1 MDRCQAMLRG
11 EDLPDRMQGVA
22 LFADISG
29 FTPLTEALVGAL
41 GLRRGADELTR
52 QLNLVYEALIAEVH
66 RYGGSVVSFSGDGI
80 TCWFQAGRPPGS
92 ESAGL
97 RATACAQAMQQAI
110 KRFARV
116 DIPSGEAISLAIKVG
131 LAGGP
136 VRRFRVGDPHIQ
148 YLDVLAGVTLDR
160 MAAAQAQAGQG
171 EIVLGAELA
180 DQLGQHLGLVGW
192 RADTATR
199 WRFAVAGRLAATVAE
214 APWPA
219 TAAPPAPGEATPG
232 PGLGEDQTHPWV
244 LAPVYERLSVGQ
256 GRFLAELR
264 TAVALFLRFGG
275 LDYDGDDAAGQKLN
289 AYLCWVQNVLARYEG
304 YLIELTT
311 GDKGSYLYA
320 VFGAPLAHED
330 DAGRAVAAALELRA
344 PPPELGFIRSVQIG
358 LSQGQMRAGAYG
370 SPERRTYGVLGSE
383 VNIAARLMSK
393 ARPGQILASK
403 HVADA
408 AARSYQF
415 EDLGAVKVKG
425 RQAAIPVFSPLGDH
439 HKADQRPG
447 DHQGRPYASAP
458 PAMIGRAAE
467 RAALAA
473 RLRALQSDQVGGVV
487 AVEGEAGIGKSRL
500 VADFVDQARAL
511 GVTCLLGAGDA
522 IGTSTPYHAWRPV
535 FRQLLGPDAGEVPPP
550 GAGFLAGWPSVP
562 ELARLAPLLTAVLP
576 LDMADNQITA
586 QMTGQVRAD
595 NTHELLVRLLQAAAG
610 QTPTA
615 LILEDSHW
623 LDSASWALA
632 GLVSQRVQ
640 PLLMLITARPPAG
653 PPPAGYAELLQNP
666 ATRRLVLEPL
676 PAEDTVALVSQRL
689 GVARLPE
696 PVAALIR
703 AKAEGN
709 PFFGEELGYALREAG
724 LIQIV
729 DGECRIASESGKLSA
744 LDVPDTVEGAITSR
758 VDRLAPAHQL
768 TLKVASV
775 IGRDFAF
782 STLRDVHPVAG
793 DIPQLSGHLEATQ
806 RLDLVVP
813 DRPEPDLAYLFK
825 HAITH
830 DVVYNLLLFDQ
841 RQELHRNVAE
851 WYERAHAEEMAPFYP
866 LLAHHWRRAEDA
878 SKSVE
883 YMEKAGDQALRR
895 GAYREAIDLLT
906 QMLDVNRRAGVV
918 ADRARLAMWE
928 HWLGSAYLSVGD
940 FEASFGHLGA
950 ALELLG
956 RPLPSG
962 QAGFTLGLLGQI
974 LRQVLH
980 RRFPR
985 RFLGRSPQAE
995 NALEAASIYENLA
1008 QIYYHHNQTMA
1019 ILYSALQQLNRAE
1032 EAPPSPQLA
1041 RAYASMSSMAGIAT
1055 LHQVAEEYGRLA
1067 QQALPG
1073 VTQLTDQGLVDEYVG
1088 MYRASLGGWA
1098 EAQTLFEDAIA
1109 KFEHIGN
1116 RRRWRENMSL
1126 LGIMLLPCGQVAR
1139 AAEVRAQVHTAAV
1152 QHGDAQI
1159 ESWGLLELAEIALL
1173 QGNLDQ
1179 AFNLLNQARGP
1190 GGTLGRTEEIWL
1202 YGLLGAAHHRRG
1214 QPQPARQAAARAQA
1228 LISAA
1233 PPNAFYLLEAYAGVA
1248 EVSLALWENPASGDG
1263 ASQKAAGQA
1272 PQKATGQAPRKTA
1285 GQAVKALKQ
1294 FARAFPLAGPRALLW
1309 EGAYA
1314 WQAGRPGQARAAWT
1328 KGLDAAEKLAM
1339 PYEQGLL
1346 HDAIGRHLPSDDPAQ
1361 AEHLGRAAE
1370 FFAALGAGWDLA
1382 RASAQRRA

>member
-1 MDRCQAMLRG
+1 MLRG

-29 FTPLTEALVGAL
+29 FTPLTEALVAAL

-52 QLNLVYEALIAEVH
+52 QLNLVYEALIAQVH

-92 ESAGL
+92 EAAGL

-110 KRFARV
+110 KRFAKV
-116 DIPSGEAISLAIKVG
+116 DIPSSQAISLAIKVG
-131 LAGGP
+131 LASGP

-180 DQLGQHLGLVGW
+180 DQLGRQVELVGW

-199 WRFAVAGRLAATVAE
+199 WRFAVGGRLAVTVAE

-219 TAAPPAPGEATPG
+219 PPASGEATPSG
-232 PGLGEDQTHPWV
+232 GLGEDQTRPWV
-244 LAPVYERLSVGQ
+244 LAPVYERLNVGQ
-256 GRFLAELR
+256 GRFLADLR

-275 LDYDGDDAAGQKLN
+275 LDYDGDDAAGEKLD
-289 AYLCWVQNVLARYEG
+289 AYLRWIQNVLARYEG
-304 YLIELTT
+304 YLIQLTT

-330 DAGRAVAAALELRA
+330 DAVRAVAAALELRT
-344 PPPELGFIRSVQIG
+344 PPPELRFIRSVQIG

-403 HVADA
+403 RVADA
-408 AARSYQF
+408 AARSYRF
-415 EDLGAVKVKG
+415 EDLGAVELKG
-425 RQAAIPVFSPLGDH
+425 RQAAIPVFSALGDH
-439 HKADQRPG
+439 PSRPHDHQPG
-447 DHQGRPYASAP
+447 DHQGRPYLTTQA
-458 PAMIGRAAE
+458 AMIGRAAE
-467 RAALAA
+467 RAALGA
-473 RLRALQSDQVGGVV
+473 RLRALQSDRVGGVV

-511 GVTCLLGAGDA
+511 GVTCLAGAGDA

-535 FRQLLGPDAGEVPPP
+535 FRQLLDPDGGDVPPP
-550 GAGFLAGWPSVP
+550 GAGFLARWSSIP

-576 LDMADNQITA
+576 LDMADNEITA

-640 PLLMLITARPPAG
+640 PLLMLITARPVAG

-703 AKAEGN
+703 TKAEGN

-782 STLRDVHPVAG
+782 STLRDIHPVAG
-793 DIPQLSGHLEATQ
+793 DILQLSGHLEATQ

-851 WYERAHAEEMAPFYP
+851 WYERAHAEELAPFYP

-878 SKSVE
+878 PKSVE
-883 YMEKAGDQALRR
+883 YLEKAGDQALRR

-906 QMLDVNRRAGVV
+906 HMLDANRRAGVV
-918 ADRARLAMWE
+918 SDRARLAVWE

-940 FEASFGHLGA
+940 FEASFGHLKA

-962 QAGFTLGLLGQI
+962 QAGFTLGLVGQI

-985 RFLGRSPQAE
+985 RFLGRSPQPE

-1008 QIYYHHNQTMA
+1008 QIYYHHNQTLA

-1041 RAYASMSSMAGIAT
+1041 RAYASMSTTAGIAT
-1055 LHQVAEEYGRLA
+1055 LHALAEEYGRLA
-1067 QQALPG
+1067 QQVLPG

-1098 EAQTLFEDAIA
+1098 EAQALFEDAIA
-1109 KFEHIGN
+1109 KFERIGN

-1173 QGNLDQ
+1173 QGKLDA
-1179 AFNLLNQARGP
+1179 AFDLLNQAAGP

-1214 QPQPARQAAARAQA
+1214 QSEPARQAAARAQA

-1248 EVSLALWENPASGDG
+1248 EVSLALWESRASGNG
-1263 ASQKAAGQA
+1263 APQKAAGQA
-1272 PQKATGQAPRKTA
+1272 PQKAA

-1294 FARAFPLAGPRALLW
+1294 FARAFPFAGPRALLW
-1309 EGAYA
+1309 QGAYA
-1314 WQAGRPGQARAAWT
+1314 WQAGRPGQARAAWA
-1328 KGLDAAEKLAM
+1328 KGLGAAEKLAM

-1346 HDAIGRHLPSDDPAQ
+1346 HDAIGRHLPPDDPAR
-1361 AEHLGRAAE
+1361 AEHLRRAAE

>member
-1 MDRCQAMLRG
+1 MLRG

-52 QLNLVYEALIAEVH
+52 QLNLVYEALIVQVH

-80 TCWFQAGRPPGS
+80 TCWFQAGRPAGS
-92 ESAGL
+92 EAAGL

-116 DIPSGEAISLAIKVG
+116 DIPSGQAISLAIKVG
-131 LAGGP
+131 LASGP

-160 MAAAQAQAGQG
+160 MAAAQGQAGQG

-180 DQLGQHLGLVGW
+180 DQLGRQVELVGW

-199 WRFAVAGRLAATVAE
+199 WRFAVAGRLTAAVAE
-214 APWPA
+214 APWP
-219 TAAPPAPGEATPG
+219 TPPTPAEATPDT
-232 PGLGEDQTHPWV
+232 GLGEDQTRPWV
-244 LAPVYERLSVGQ
+244 LAPVYERLNVGQ

-275 LDYDGDDAAGQKLN
+275 LDYDGDDAAGEKLG

-304 YLIELTT
+304 YLIQLTT

-330 DAGRAVAAALELRA
+330 DAVRAVAAALELRA

-370 SPERRTYGVLGSE
+370 SPERLTYGVLGSE

-393 ARPGQILASK
+393 ARPGQILVSK
-403 HVADA
+403 RVADA
-408 AARSYQF
+408 AARSYRF
-415 EDLGAVKVKG
+415 EDLGSVELKG
-425 RQAAIPVFSPLGDH
+425 RQAAIPVFRALGDH
-439 HKADQRPG
+439 QPG
-447 DHQGRPYASAP
+447 QVGATLAVAP
-458 PAMIGRAAE
+458 HGVAQTAMIGRAAE
-467 RAALAA
+467 RAALGT
-473 RLRALQSDQVGGVV
+473 RLRALQSDRVGGVV
-487 AVEGEAGIGKSRL
+487 VVEGEAGIGKSRL

-511 GVTCLLGAGDA
+511 GVTCLAGAGDA
-522 IGTSTPYHAWRPV
+522 IATSTPYHAWRPI
-535 FRQLLGPDAGEVPPP
+535 FRQLLDPDG
-550 GAGFLAGWPSVP
+550 GAEGGKFLARWPAVP
-562 ELARLAPLLTAVLP
+562 ELGRLAPLLTAVLP
-576 LDMADNQITA
+576 LDMADNEITA

-610 QTPTA
+610 ETPTA

-623 LDSASWALA
+623 LDSASWTLA
-632 GLVSQRVQ
+632 SLVSQRVQ
-640 PLLMLITARPPAG
+640 PLLMVVTARPMAG
-653 PPPAGYAELLQNP
+653 PPSAGYAELLQNP
-666 ATRRLVLEPL
+666 ATRRLSLEPL

-689 GVARLPE
+689 GVAGLPE

-793 DIPQLSGHLEATQ
+793 DILQLSGHLEATQ

-813 DRPEPDLAYLFK
+813 DKPEPDLAYLFK

-851 WYERAHAEEMAPFYP
+851 WYERAHAEELAPFYP
-866 LLAHHWRRAEDA
+866 LLAYHWRRAEDA
-878 SKSVE
+878 PKAVE
-883 YMEKAGDQALRR
+883 YLEKAGEQALRR

-906 QMLDVNRRAGVV
+906 QMLDANRRAEVV
-918 ADRARLAMWE
+918 GDQARLALWE

-940 FEASFGHLGA
+940 FEASFGHLKA

-962 QAGFTLGLLGQI
+962 QAGFVLGLVGQI
-974 LRQVLH
+974 LRQFLH

-985 RFLGRSPQAE
+985 RFLGRSPQPE
-995 NALEAASIYENLA
+995 IALEAASIYENLA
-1008 QIYYHHNQTMA
+1008 QIYYHHNQTLA

-1041 RAYASMSSMAGIAT
+1041 RAYASMSTTAGIAALHT
-1055 LHQVAEEYGRLA
+1055 LAEEYGRLA
-1067 QQALPG
+1067 QQVLPG

-1098 EAQTLFEDAIA
+1098 EAQALFEDAIA
-1109 KFEHIGN
+1109 KFERIGN

-1139 AAEVRAQVHTAAV
+1139 AAEVRAQVHAAAV

-1159 ESWGLLELAEIALL
+1159 ERWGLLELAEIALL
-1173 QGNLDQ
+1173 QGKLDE
-1179 AFNLLNQARGP
+1179 AFDLLNQAAGP

-1214 QPQPARQAAARAQA
+1214 QPQPARQAAARALT

-1248 EVSLALWENPASGDG
+1248 EASLALWENRASGDG
-1263 ASQKAAGQA
+1263 ALQKAAGQA
-1272 PQKATGQAPRKTA
+1272 PQKAA

-1294 FARAFPLAGPRALLW
+1294 FARAFPFAGPRALLW

-1314 WQAGRPGQARAAWT
+1314 WQAGRHGKARAAWA
-1328 KGLDAAEKLAM
+1328 KGLGTAERLAM

-1346 HDAIGRHLPSDDPAQ
+1346 HDAIGHHLPPGDPAR
-1361 AEHLGRAAE
+1361 AEHLRRAAE
-1370 FFAALGAGWDLA
+1370 FFAELGAAWDLA
-1382 RASAQRRA
+1382 RQR